1 MSARARE
8 LLKQESANNCLMNSN
23 IRNFA
28 IIAHVDHGKST
39 LADRFLEL
47 TKTMTLSKI
56 GEQYLDTNPIEK
68 QRGITIKLAPVRMNY
83 ELNGEKFVLN
93 LIDTPGHVDF
103 SYEVSRTLAACEGAI
118 LLVDA
123 TQGVQAQT
131 VAHFHTAKKEGL
143 KIIPVINKI
152 DLQSSKT
159 EDVAR
164 ELEEIFGIDKEE
176 IIYISAK
183 TGQNVPDLLEAIVKR
198 IPPPKGLV
206 DSPLRALIFDAFYD
220 DHRGVIVYVRV
231 MDGTLPK
238 NGKITFFQS
247 KKTTNAGEV
256 GCFTPVM
263 TPRSELIAG
272 EIGYIVTGIKD
283 IHETQVGDTVCLDLL
298 GTLPLPGYK
307 KPKPM
312 VFFGVYPKTTNELV
326 HLKEGLNKYALNDTS
341 ITIANE
347 YSSFLGNGFR
357 VGFLGLLHADIV
369 RQRLKEEENVDLFL
383 TSPQVLYEKRED
395 GSMLEPYMN
404 LTIFVPAVYVGN
416 IISTCQ
422 QRKGKMIDVTYFQNS
437 AILKYEMPYSMLV
450 RGLSSE
456 LKSLTSGF
464 ASVDYELSDYRPADL
479 VNIEIKINDVPIDV
493 LSEYAYRDEA
503 PYIAREKAEKL
514 KEKLPRQQFRQIIQ
528 AVIGG
533 DIIAREEISPFMK
546 DVLMHGSKVV
556 GGGDVTR
563 KKKLLEAQKRGKER
577 MTETGRV
584 DIPQEVLFSL
594 IEK

>member
-1 MSARARE
+1 
-8 LLKQESANNCLMNSN
+8 MNKN

-39 LADRFLEL
+39 LADRFLEI
-47 TKTMTLSKI
+47 TKTLTINKI

-68 QRGITIKLAPVRMNY
+68 ARGITIKLAPVRMNY
-83 ELNGEKFVLN
+83 QLNGQNYVLN

-131 VAHFHTAKKEGL
+131 VAHFFAAQKEGL
-143 KIIPVINKI
+143 TIIPVLNKI
-152 DLQSSKT
+152 DLQSAKT
-159 EDVAR
+159 EEVLE
-164 ELEEIFGIDKEE
+164 ELEEIFGINRNDVL
-176 IIYISAK
+176 YISAK
-183 TGQNVPDLLEAIVKR
+183 TGQNVGELLKAVVEK
-198 IPPPKGLV
+198 IPPPLGLIE
-206 DSPLRALIFDAFYD
+206 SPLRALIFDALYD
-220 DHRGVIVYVRV
+220 EHRGVIIFIRV
-231 MDGTLPK
+231 TDGKLSK
-238 NGKITFFQS
+238 NEKITFYQTR
-247 KKTTNAGEV
+247 KAANANEI

-263 TPRSELIAG
+263 TPRTELIAG

-283 IHETQVGDTVCLDLL
+283 IHETQVGDTICLYSSSI
-298 GTLPLPGYK
+298 TPLPGYK
-307 KPKPM
+307 KPQPM
-312 VFFGVYPKTTNELV
+312 VFFGVYPKTTDELV
-326 HLKEGLNKYALNDTS
+326 NLKEGLFKYALNDTS

-383 TSPQVLYEKRED
+383 TSPQVLYEKNGND
-395 GSMLEPYMN
+395 QLLEPYMV
-404 LTIFVPAVYVGN
+404 LTIFVPSIYVGS
-416 IISTCQ
+416 IISICQ
-422 QRKGKMIDVTYFQNS
+422 QKKGNMLDVTYFQNN

-450 RGLSSE
+450 RGLSSD
-456 LKSLTSGF
+456 LKALTSGY
-464 ASVDYELSDYRPADL
+464 ASIDYELSDYRPADL
-479 VNIEIKINDVPIDV
+479 VNIEIKINDVAVDV

-503 PYIAREKAEKL
+503 PFKAREKAEML
-514 KEKLPRQQFRQIIQ
+514 KEKLPRQQIRQVIQ

-533 DIIAREEISPFMK
+533 NIIAREEIPPYRK

-577 MTETGRV
+577 MTQTAKIE
-584 DIPQEVLFSL
+584 IPQDVLFSL